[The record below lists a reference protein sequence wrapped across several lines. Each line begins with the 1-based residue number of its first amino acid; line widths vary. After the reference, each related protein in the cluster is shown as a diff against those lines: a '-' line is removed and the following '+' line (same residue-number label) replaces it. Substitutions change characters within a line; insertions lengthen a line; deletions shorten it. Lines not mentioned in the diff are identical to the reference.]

1 MCHTLAVK
9 ITTKLKDESM
19 AKSRKK
25 TTTVAKIEAKET
37 QHSRFLL
44 LDSRLIASTSNAVLK
59 LGCVKKHDEN
69 PLFTEEKPWEQRF
82 DNLYGNVYFDT
93 EQDLYKCW
101 YSPFIVAHSA
111 KGISSEKRLKE
122 PFTGHKNQEMG
133 ICYATSKDGITWHK
147 PTLDLVEYDGS
158 CANNIVWRGPHGAG
172 IFKDPREPDDN
183 RRYKTIFRGLNVGFS
198 KDGVN
203 WSKAVK
209 LQGIEPPGDT
219 HNFALWAPTLNKF
232 VGFTRTW
239 RRSDKP
245 LIGQESKTNHNWIRQ
260 VARIES
266 HDFTHW
272 SAAEPVLEG
281 KSQELQTY
289 SMPVFYHAG
298 IYLGLLVIH
307 DQKSDRAWTELAW
320 SPDTTE
326 WQRIEPGKAF
336 IGCSETELD
345 YDFGCVYACA
355 NPVFLEGEI
364 RLYYG
369 GSDWL
374 HFGWREG
381 CLALATLRPDG
392 FAGFEQATPG
402 EPANVTTT
410 TFLYSGEN
418 IAISADI
425 APGGSLEFK
434 LLSAKDNVLASAE
447 LNRTTTDERIFQEH
461 NIAHGD
467 VYFEFTLKSA
477 KLYSFVLE

>member
-1 MCHTLAVK
+1 M
-9 ITTKLKDESM
+9 
-19 AKSRKK
+19 
-25 TTTVAKIEAKET
+25 
-37 QHSRFLL
+37 
-44 LDSRLIASTSNAVLK
+44 
-59 LGCVKKHDEN
+59 
-69 PLFTEEKPWEQRF
+69 
-82 DNLYGNVYFDT
+82 
-93 EQDLYKCW
+93 
-101 YSPFIVAHSA
+101 
-111 KGISSEKRLKE
+111 
-122 PFTGHKNQEMG
+122 
-133 ICYATSKDGITWHK
+133 
-147 PTLDLVEYDGS
+147 
-158 CANNIVWRGPHGAG
+158 
-172 IFKDPREPDDN
+172 
-183 RRYKTIFRGLNVGFS
+183 
-198 KDGVN
+198 
-203 WSKAVK
+203 
-209 LQGIEPPGDT
+209 
-219 HNFALWAPTLNKF
+219 
-232 VGFTRTW
+232 
-239 RRSDKP
+239 
-245 LIGQESKTNHNWIRQ
+245 
-260 VARIES
+260 
-266 HDFTHW
+266 
-272 SAAEPVLEG
+272 LEG

-434 LLSAKDNVLASAE
+434 LLSAKDNVLASGE

-461 NIAHGD
+461 NIEHGH